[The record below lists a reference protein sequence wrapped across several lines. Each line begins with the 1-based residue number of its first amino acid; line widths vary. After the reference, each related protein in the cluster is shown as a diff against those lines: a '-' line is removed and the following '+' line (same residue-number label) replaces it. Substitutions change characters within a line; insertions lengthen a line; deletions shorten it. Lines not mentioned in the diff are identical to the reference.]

1 MRQKLIKLVIIMDIL
16 GAGFVR
22 ELLQIYKANSQNK
35 NKILLC
41 IENVFGIGSLQK
53 IEDILN
59 QCKNIFKKNY

>member
-1 MRQKLIKLVIIMDIL
+1 MDIL
-16 GAGFVR
+16 DAGFVR

-41 IENVFGIGSLQK
+41 IENVFGIGSLQR